1 MKNLRPSG
9 KADEELHEPEGLEV
23 HISHEHLAKLGYK
36 VPPSVGTKV
45 SLHGA
50 GEVTESHS
58 GEVHGETR
66 HHIRLTLHRAE
77 METQDR
83 PGDARKG
90 IRGDIEDAAEK
101 ISAKAKADVKVPER
115 G

>member
-1 MKNLRPSG
+1 
-9 KADEELHEPEGLEV
+9 
-23 HISHEHLAKLGYK
+23 
-36 VPPSVGTKV
+36 
-45 SLHGA
+45 
-50 GEVTESHS
+50 
-58 GEVHGETR
+58 
-66 HHIRLTLHRAE
+66 